1 MWQLWLIRLE
11 SVKLW
16 TQYFMLALWHL
27 VMTEDNYIWG
37 SLRWKEMARLS
48 CTWSIISCGGLVV
61 VHSIS
66 RVWLFAIPRTAALED
81 SLSVSNSR
89 SLLKLL
95 SIESVMPSNYRI
107 LCHSLLLLPSI
118 ILSIRVF
125 SNESVLHIRWPKY
138 WSFSIS
144 PSNSGSR
151 IHNLKILD
159 WDFPGGLVVKSLP
172 SNIGASSLIPCQ
184 GAGIPHASWPKT
196 KQNIKQK
203 QCCHTCNKDC
213 LKSDPQGKKIFKKIY

>member
-66 RVWLFAIPRTAALED
+66 RVWLFAIPWTIQSVEFSGQNTGAG
-81 SLSVSNSR
+81 SLSLLQGIFPTQGLNLCLPHCRQILYQLSHKGSPRILEWVAYLFSSR
-89 SLLKLL
+89 SSLPRNQTRVCCIAGGFFTNWAIREAWYLDWCSTKTGYNGIAKLTYEINHHTQVWWGVGFTLPGSWVICGALPLGLLVL
-95 SIESVMPSNYRI
+95 
-107 LCHSLLLLPSI
+107 LCHLTS
-118 ILSIRVF
+118 
-125 SNESVLHIRWPKY
+125 
-138 WSFSIS
+138 
-144 PSNSGSR
+144 
-151 IHNLKILD
+151 
-159 WDFPGGLVVKSLP
+159 
-172 SNIGASSLIPCQ
+172 
-184 GAGIPHASWPKT
+184 
-196 KQNIKQK
+196 
-203 QCCHTCNKDC
+203 
-213 LKSDPQGKKIFKKIY
+213 